1 MTAVNVTTSQ
11 NTVSITEG
19 TQTTVVSAPSA
30 VVITAAAAGPVGPEG
45 PPGLS
50 NFNDSGVVNKSV
62 IYYDSN
68 AGEFVANSTWTTQ
81 TLVTGGNF

>member
-1 MTAVNVTTSQ
+1 MTTVNVTTSQ

-19 TQTTVVSAPSA
+19 NQTTVVSAPSS
-30 VVITAAAAGPVGPEG
+30 VVVTASAAGPAGPQG
-45 PPGLS
+45 PAGT
-50 NFNDSGVVNKSV
+50 NFNDSGVVDKSI